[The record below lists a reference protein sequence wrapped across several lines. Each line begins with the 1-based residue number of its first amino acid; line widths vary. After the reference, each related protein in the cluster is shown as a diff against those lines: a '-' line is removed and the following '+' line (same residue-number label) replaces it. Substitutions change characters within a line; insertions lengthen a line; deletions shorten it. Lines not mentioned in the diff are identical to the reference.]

1 MDNVLRDIPLR
12 DLRPNPTQPRT
23 HFEGIRAL
31 AASLKTDGQL
41 TPLLVR
47 PVDGYYEI
55 VHGER
60 RWRAAKLA
68 GLETLRAE
76 VRDIPEEQV
85 FRLSLIENVQR
96 QELTAIDE
104 AKAYERLQAEGMT
117 QTEIGQLIGKSQGY
131 VMQRLS
137 LLKLPEDLQ
146 ARINTRVL
154 NPTIGRHLAA
164 VRSKVV
170 QRQLAEHAIEM
181 GMSVREFQR
190 MRWKL
195 EARHRRE
202 LEELSVREKVERWP
216 QLERYAEAIERGEVV
231 ISIEDDAPRL
241 KPATVADS
249 FSGQSFHWPPYSG
262 VEYELEGDAPLF
274 SEEEWREWLAFDEQ
288 AALAALDIPDGIQ
301 WLWEAPEPRDPN
313 CLLLRRDYDCDYG
326 GFIAECCHGPGPV
339 FVRRGWGE
347 WQIVTYNDGR
357 GSREARKFFAQ
368 DYYTGTLVQLARDTA
383 DPDLFSEQ
391 NLAELTLWSVQPI
404 DLQWARARRRTVSRQ
419 DMIGA
424 LTKDLGMLQ
433 SLEALTPQQI
443 ERRAIE
449 WLQQYTPHNPYQFR
463 EGQCTHPRLPDG
475 CIDHE
480 LYQELF
486 GE

>member
-1 MDNVLRDIPLR
+1 VLREIPLR

-23 HFEGIRAL
+23 HFEGIQAL
-31 AASLKTDGQL
+31 AASLKAEGQL

-68 GLETLRAE
+68 GLNSLRAE
-76 VRDIPEEQV
+76 VREIPDQQV

-96 QELTAIDE
+96 HDLTAIDE
-104 AKAYERLQAEGMT
+104 AKAYERLQEDGMT
-117 QTEIGQLIGKSQGY
+117 QTEIGQLIGKTQGY

-137 LLKLPEDLQ
+137 LLRLPEDLQ
-146 ARINTRVL
+146 AKINTRVL
-154 NPTIGRHLAA
+154 SATIGRHLAA
-164 VRSKVV
+164 VRSEEV

-190 MRWKL
+190 MRWKV

-216 QLERYAEAIERGEVV
+216 ELEKYAEAIERGEVV
-231 ISIEDDAPRL
+231 VNVEDDEPRL
-241 KPATVADS
+241 KPTNVAES
-249 FSGQSFHWPPYSG
+249 FRGQAFHWPRYSG
-262 VEYELEGDAPLF
+262 VECELEGDAPLF
-274 SEEEWREWLAFDEQ
+274 AEDEWEEWLAFDEE
-288 AALAALDIPDGIQ
+288 AALAALDIPDGMQ
-301 WLWEAPEPRDPN
+301 WCWETPEPHDPN

-339 FVRRGWGE
+339 FVRRSWGE
-347 WQIVTYNDGR
+347 WRTVTFNDGGGGR
-357 GSREARKFFAQ
+357 ESRRFFAY
-368 DYYTGTLVQLARDTA
+368 DYYTATLVEFAFETA

-391 NLAELTLWSVQPI
+391 DLAELTLWRVQPV
-404 DLQWARARRRTVSRQ
+404 DMQWARARRRTVSRQ
-419 DMIGA
+419 DIIRA
-424 LTKDLGMLQ
+424 LMTDLDRLQ
-433 SLEALTPQQI
+433 NVEQLTPQQI
-443 ERRAIE
+443 EQRAIE
-449 WLQQYTPHNPYQFR
+449 WLQDYTPANPYQFR
-463 EGQCTHPRLPDG
+463 EGRCTYPRLPDG
-475 CIDHE
+475 GLDHE
-480 LYQELF
+480 LYQKLF